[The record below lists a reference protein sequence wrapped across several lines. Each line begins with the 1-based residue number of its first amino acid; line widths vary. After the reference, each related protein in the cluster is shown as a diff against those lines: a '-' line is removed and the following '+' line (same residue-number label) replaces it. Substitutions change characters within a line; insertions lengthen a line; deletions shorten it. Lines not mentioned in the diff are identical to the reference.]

1 MHSTGLKVN
10 QFSNIKIAEVA
21 STEAVPMPFGY
32 LFLVAWLCPLPRS
45 HRQQESY
52 FSEESK
58 QDGTCYI
65 KQKEEK
71 NMLGKYQ
78 TTYFMI
84 FKCHFFLL
92 QYCLFE
98 KDKL

>member
-10 QFSNIKIAEVA
+10 LFSKIKIAEVA
-21 STEAVPMPFGY
+21 STETVTLPFGC

-45 HRQQESY
+45 HRQWESS

-58 QDGTCYI
+58 QDGTCHL
-65 KQKEEK
+65 KQREEK

-78 TTYFMI
+78 ATYFMI
-84 FKCHFFLL
+84 FKCHFFAPILT
-92 QYCLFE
+92 F
-98 KDKL
+98 